1 MYVAAAFLGGWNYL
15 FYIHPNS
22 LVETNPVVRAALAM
36 QSIWKPGTWVYQGS
50 FNPDNWTVFCFN
62 PQVMFKG
69 VDRGKLS
76 EIAIELKSFE
86 EAGHETWID
95 QSGID
100 LLGSDPV
107 GIQWLTEHTRP
118 GFKREFYD
126 RKHRLSFD
134 RLFP

>member
-1 MYVAAAFLGGWNYL
+1 MYAAVGLLGAWNYL

-22 LVETNPVVRAALAM
+22 LVETNTLARAGLAM

-50 FNPDNWTVFCFN
+50 FNADNWVVFCFN

-69 VDRGKLS
+69 VDRTKLI
-76 EIAIELKSFE
+76 ETTMELKSFE
-86 EAGHETWID
+86 ETGHETWID

-100 LLGSDPV
+100 LLASNHV
-107 GIQWLTEHTRP
+107 GAQWLTEHTRP
-118 GFKREFYD
+118 GFKREFHD
-126 RKHRLSFD
+126 QKHRLRFD